1 MSAVPN
7 SGRIVKRVLLGRA
20 MRSDRLGET
29 LLPKKLALPIFAS
42 DALSSVAYAP
52 DEILLI
58 LGLAGGSF
66 AAMHSWQITVGV
78 VFVMGI
84 VVASYRQ
91 NVRAYPSGGGD
102 YEVATVNLGPKAGL
116 TVASALLV
124 DYVLTVAVSISSGV
138 QNAKTALGG
147 IEGREVPIAVGLVIV
162 LMAMNLRGVRES
174 GKAFAVPV
182 YAFMAGIIGM
192 GIYGFVKSVTGTLGT
207 APSADLEL
215 VAQPGHDVAGL
226 AVAFLLLRGF
236 SSGCAALTGVEA
248 ISNGVPA
255 FKKPKSRNAANTLL
269 LMGAISVAMLTSIIA
284 LSRMTGVKIAET
296 DWVGEGMLRN
306 GVPVGESYKQD
317 TVIGQLAKTVFTDF
331 PLGVY
336 FVAAVTGIILILAAN
351 TAFNGFPVLG
361 SILAKD
367 GFLPRQL
374 HTRGDRLAFSNGI
387 IILAA
392 MAIGLIIAYQAE
404 VTQLINLYIV
414 GVFVSFS
421 MSQTGMIR
429 HWNRLLAVESDPKSR
444 GRMKRSR
451 VINGI
456 GATMS
461 VLVLA
466 VVLLTKFQAGAKWAI
481 LGMAILY
488 VAMLGINRHYR
499 AVSEEL
505 KDVDE
510 RESLLPSRVH
520 AIVLLSKLHKP
531 AMRAIAYARATRPSV
546 LEALT
551 VEVDPEDT
559 RALRADWVRHE
570 VPIPLK
576 IIASPYREITRPV
589 IDYVRSLRSGN
600 PRDLVIVYVPEYVV
614 GHWYAQI
621 LHNQSALRLR
631 VRLHFIPGVMVASV
645 PYQLR
650 GAETKGEDDEWFDA
664 RLPGPAG
671 NIGR

>member
-1 MSAVPN
+1 MAAVPN
-7 SGRIVKRVLLGRA
+7 SGRIVKRVLVGRA

-66 AAMHSWQITVGV
+66 AALHSWQITVGV
-78 VFVMGI
+78 VLVMVV

-91 NVRAYPSGGGD
+91 NVHAYPSGGGD

-124 DYVLTVAVSISSGV
+124 DYVLTVAVSVSSGV
-138 QNAKTALGG
+138 QNAKTALHAIDGH
-147 IEGREVPIAVGLVIV
+147 EVPIAVGLVV
-162 LMAMNLRGVRES
+162 LLMAMNLRGVRES

-182 YAFMAGIIGM
+182 YAFMVGIIGM
-192 GIYGFVKSVTGTLGT
+192 GAFGFVKSALGTLGS
-207 APSADLEL
+207 APSADLDL
-215 VAQPGHDVAGL
+215 AAQPGHDVAGL

-255 FKKPKSRNAANTLL
+255 FQKPKSRNAATTLL
-269 LMGAISVAMLTSIIA
+269 LMGTISIAMLTSIIA
-284 LSRMTGVKIAET
+284 LSRMTGVKIAESE
-296 DWVGEGMLRN
+296 WVAEGLTRG
-306 GVPVGESYKQD
+306 GVPVGESYVQD
-317 TVIGQLAKTVFTDF
+317 TVIGQLAKTVFADF
-331 PLGVY
+331 PLGIY
-336 FVAAVTGIILILAAN
+336 FVAAVTGVILILAAN

-374 HTRGDRLAFSNGI
+374 HTRGDRLAYSNGI

-392 MAIGLIIAYQAE
+392 AAAGLIVAYHAE

-429 HWNRLLAVESDPKSR
+429 HWNRLLGDETDPKARS
-444 GRMKRSR
+444 RMKRSR
-451 VINGI
+451 FINGI
-456 GATMS
+456 GAAMS
-461 VLVLA
+461 VTVLL

-481 LGMAILY
+481 LAMAVLF
-488 VAMLGINRHYR
+488 VMMLGINRHYR
-499 AVSEEL
+499 AVGEEL
-505 KDVDE
+505 KDIDE

-570 VPIPLK
+570 IPVPLK
-576 IIASPYREITRPV
+576 IIASPYREITRP
-589 IDYVRSLRSGN
+589 ILDYVKSLRSGN

-614 GHWYAQI
+614 GHWYEQI

-650 GAETKGEDDEWFDA
+650 TAENKGDDDWFDA

-671 NIGR
+671 NIVR